1 MLFLRKEGDAEDGG
15 GVRSDTKMVVGT
27 EADEPENGVGGI
39 GDDELAALFKD
50 GKFKVGKE
58 IADKAM
64 TRHSE
69 GAEGV
74 TLADGTE
81 G

>member
-1 MLFLRKEGDAEDGG
+1 
-15 GVRSDTKMVVGT
+15 MVVGT

-39 GDDELAALFKD
+39 GDDELTALFKD
-50 GKFKVGKE
+50 GKFKVGE
-58 IADKAM
+58 EVADKAM
-64 TRHSE
+64 ARHTE
-69 GAEGV
+69 WTEGV

>member
-1 MLFLRKEGDAEDGG
+1 
-15 GVRSDTKMVVGT
+15 MVVGT

-39 GDDELAALFKD
+39 GDDELTALFKD
-50 GKFKVGKE
+50 GKFKVGEE

-64 TRHSE
+64 ARHAE

-74 TLADGTE
+74 TLADRTE